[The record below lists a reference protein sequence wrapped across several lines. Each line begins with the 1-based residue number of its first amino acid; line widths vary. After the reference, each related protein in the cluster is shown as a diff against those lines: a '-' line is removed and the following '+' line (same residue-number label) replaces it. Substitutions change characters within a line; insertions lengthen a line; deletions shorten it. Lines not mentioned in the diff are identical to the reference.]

1 MPNIKLTADEMIYIT
16 LLETLT
22 GAVAKDCIYDPKE
35 NRIIFVI
42 RRGDM
47 GLAIGKNGV
56 NIERLKKII
65 GKNIEVVEYA
75 DTSEEF
81 LKNLFVPA
89 KVRAVKIINNSN
101 GTSSAQVIVD
111 PKDKGI
117 AIGKNGRNIVRA
129 KLLMKRYFDIDNVVV
144 L

>member
-1 MPNIKLTADEMIYIT
+1 LPNIKLTADEMRYIT

-47 GLAIGKNGV
+47 GLAIGKNGI

-89 KVRAVKIINNSN
+89 KVRAVKIINNN
-101 GTSSAQVIVD
+101 DGTSCAQVIVD

-117 AIGKNGRNIVRA
+117 AIGKNGRNILRA
-129 KLLMKRYFDIDNVVV
+129 KLLMKRHLDIDNVVV